1 MNAKDKYVRE
11 HTRLRVL
18 RLLTQE
24 PKLSQRDIADRLDV
38 SLGSVNYCLKALIS
52 TGLIKVDNFRRS
64 DNKLGYAYILTPRGA
79 AERVL
84 ATKRFLRRKMD
95 EYEELK
101 IEIANLQADMI
112 ADDASDN

>member
-1 MNAKDKYVRE
+1 MNKKGKHPRE
-11 HTRLRVL
+11 EIRLRVL
-18 RLLTQE
+18 RLLTEE

-64 DNKLGYAYILTPRGA
+64 DNKLAYSYILTPRGA
-79 AERVL
+79 VERML

-95 EYEELK
+95 EFEELK
-101 IEIANLQADMI
+101 VEIANLQALLKRS
-112 ADDASDN
+112 SDPL

>member
-1 MNAKDKYVRE
+1 MRE
-11 HTRLRVL
+11 ETRLRVL
-18 RLLTQE
+18 RLLTEE

-52 TGLIKVDNFRRS
+52 TGLIKVANFRRS
-64 DNKLGYAYILTPRGA
+64 DNKLAYSYILTPRGA

-84 ATKRFLRRKMD
+84 ATKRFLKRKMD

-101 IEIANLQADMI
+101 IEIASLQADVT
-112 ADDASDN
+112 ADDTPDNERT